1 MLIEH
6 NACIVFITDAV
17 TVNVV
22 IDNVN
27 DNYPDITTDSMQ
39 SIRNTNTGDNDG
51 VVLVLEAKDLDFD
64 VNSICQSCSFT
75 LISSP
80 NDFFELTS
88 SGKFKI
94 REGKSLSEV
103 DNKTVDYRMVFDVQV
118 NVTYFYGPFLL

>member
-1 MLIEH
+1 M
-6 NACIVFITDAV
+6 
-17 TVNVV
+17 

-51 VVLVLEAKDLDFD
+51 VVLVLEAKDLDSD
-64 VNSICQSCSFT
+64 VNSICQSCRFT

-80 NDFFELTS
+80 NEFFELTS

-94 REGKSLSEV
+94 REGKSLIEV

-118 NVTYFYGPFLL
+118 NVTLCLWHLISQFLNLKKFEIFKYLL